1 MTDQVPDV
9 TERPAAPASRG
20 DAPALDPQHRVDA
33 HAPAARS
40 LRTPVAAP
48 DRRPFGIVR
57 EGPHVVCLHTP
68 ATRAAHGHQIA
79 RSRAGRCQQNDEG
92 RCLAQIA

>member
-1 MTDQVPDV
+1 MTDQVSDV

-20 DAPALDPQHRVDA
+20 DAPALDPQRPVDA
-33 HAPAARS
+33 HAPAARTW
-40 LRTPVAAP
+40 RTCLAAP
-48 DRRPFGIVR
+48 DRRTFDIVR